1 MHKQPKYKIIEEGA
15 FADFEF
21 EAYGDSLEELFAVCG
36 LASFEAMTDTSK
48 VELKKTVEFDVS
60 AETIEDLLFA
70 FLAELI
76 YIKDVEKI
84 FFKQFDI
91 EISGDSSYSDWI
103 QRGRMQYAPTRQI
116 KSACLK
122 LKCKATGEYIDRNK
136 HDLRTDVKAV
146 TYHKLSVNKT
156 NDGYS
161 GHVILDL

>member
-1 MHKQPKYKIIEEGA
+1 MHKQPKYKIIEAGA

-36 LASFEAMTDTSK
+36 IASFEAMTDTAK
-48 VELKKTVEFDVS
+48 VEPKETVEFAVD
-60 AETIEDLLFA
+60 AETVEDLLFA

-91 EISGDSSYSDWI
+91 EISGNSDSGCRPLEASFH
-103 QRGRMQYAPTRQI
+103 PE
-116 KSACLK
+116 ACGNYK
-122 LKCKATGEYIDRNK
+122 LKCKATGEYIDIKK

-146 TYHKLSVNKT
+146 TYHKLSVRKT
-156 NDGYS
+156 NSGYS